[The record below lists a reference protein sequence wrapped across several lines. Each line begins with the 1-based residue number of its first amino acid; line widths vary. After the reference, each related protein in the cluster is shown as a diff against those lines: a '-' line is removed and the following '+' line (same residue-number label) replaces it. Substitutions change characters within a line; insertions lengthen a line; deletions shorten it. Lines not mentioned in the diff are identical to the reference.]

1 MAGSGVYADLGNSP
15 LNSRAGR
22 GSLRESGILM
32 HDFPTRTSEF
42 RDSQKSASKPFLGE
56 PRQIHAF
63 ALKLPCAS
71 GSLLPSRRFI
81 TELPHRSR
89 SFAHMHPVPVQGA
102 RCPAVNLNNPN
113 IFRFRPLAAR
123 CLEKSLNISRLN
135 AIRRTIADS
144 APMPS
149 QTHIPKSLEFRGF
162 YRIGRAGG
170 HPDSSISSGICLF
183 RRVFQ
188 TEI

>member
-1 MAGSGVYADLGNSP
+1 
-15 LNSRAGR
+15 
-22 GSLRESGILM
+22 M

-42 RDSQKSASKPFLGE
+42 RDSQKSASKPFWGE
-56 PRQIHAF
+56 LRQIHAF
-63 ALKLPCAS
+63 ALKLPCTS

-81 TELPHRSR
+81 TEPPHRSWQ
-89 SFAHMHPVPVQGA
+89 FAQLHPVPGQGA
-102 RCPAVNLNNPN
+102 LCPAANLNNPN

-149 QTHIPKSLEFRGF
+149 QTHIPKSLEFRGSCET
-162 YRIGRAGG
+162 GRTGG

-183 RRVFQ
+183 RRVFH

>member
-1 MAGSGVYADLGNSP
+1 MPDAGVYENPAFSCMISQQERWNSAI
-15 LNSRAGR
+15 LKNRSQSRFFGR
-22 GSLRESGILM
+22 TLPDSC
-32 HDFPTRTSEF
+32 F
-42 RDSQKSASKPFLGE
+42 RA
-56 PRQIHAF
+56 
-63 ALKLPCAS
+63 KLPCTS
-71 GSLLPSRRFI
+71 GSLLFSYRFI
-81 TELPHRSR
+81 TELPHRSWQ
-89 SFAHMHPVPVQGA
+89 FAQPHPVPVQGA
-102 RCPAVNLNNPN
+102 RCPAANLNNPN
-113 IFRFRPLAAR
+113 IFRFRPFAAR

-183 RRVFQ
+183 CRVFQ
-188 TEI
+188 TKI